1 MNLEERIVGIEDLT
15 EALRTA
21 VAAGDEPA
29 CAPLLQRR
37 DQALR
42 DLDIAL
48 RAAGESERA
57 GLGARLRGLVDADR
71 SLRTAAQ
78 TALAQAGDAVRT
90 GYGMHGRI
98 SGATDRGPQPVSVD
112 RRA

>member
-1 MNLEERIVGIEDLT
+1 MNLEERIRELEDLT
-15 EALRTA
+15 EALRAA

-37 DQALR
+37 GQALR
-42 DLDIAL
+42 DLDAAL
-48 RAAGESERA
+48 LAAGEGDRA
-57 GLGARLRGLVDADR
+57 ALGARLRGLVAADLT
-71 SLRTAAQ
+71 LRTAAG

-90 GYGMHGRI
+90 GYGMHGRA
-98 SGATDRGPQPVSVD
+98 GGVAERGPQQVSLD